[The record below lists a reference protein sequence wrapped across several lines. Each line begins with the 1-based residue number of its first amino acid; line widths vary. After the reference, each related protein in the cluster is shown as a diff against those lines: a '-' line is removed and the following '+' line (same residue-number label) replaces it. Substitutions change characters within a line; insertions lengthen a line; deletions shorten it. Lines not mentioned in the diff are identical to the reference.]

1 MGSKNDRSS
10 SFQAA
15 CSFFPNFLFRGAKVR
30 RNYLRPVAFRPHL
43 TMGLALAKIGN
54 DFECLP
60 SGRSPREA
68 KVNELGIGP
77 LHNFLEN
84 GWSELSW
91 VGRVVN
97 DTE

>member
-1 MGSKNDRSS
+1 
-10 SFQAA
+10 
-15 CSFFPNFLFRGAKVR
+15 
-30 RNYLRPVAFRPHL
+30 
-43 TMGLALAKIGN
+43 MGLALAKIGN